1 MPDTDSTTAAAGTRT
16 NGGQLSGVP
25 LIGIE
30 GLDSRVRQ
38 RLQSKIDRLG
48 YLGTFFQ
55 LTAHQ
60 PEALA
65 AFIDYTD
72 ATKKA
77 LPDDL
82 AEIVALTVA
91 TATGN
96 DYERYQHERLSVN
109 LGLTKDW
116 VARVEK
122 LDPDSGELTL
132 QQRATQRWVLA
143 VLNDHGRRTQAEVD
157 ALVRGLG
164 PKAAIAVALMCGRY
178 VAHAT
183 IANSFGIQPPVG
195 VRSIFAD
202 STGQLT

>member
-1 MPDTDSTTAAAGTRT
+1 MTEIDSAPNTSDTDRDSQHLA
-16 NGGQLSGVP
+16 GVP

-30 GLDSRVRQ
+30 ELDPAVKA

-48 YLGTFFQ
+48 YLGGFFQ

-72 ATKKA
+72 ATKRA

-82 AEIVALTVA
+82 TETVALTVA

-96 DYERYQHERLSVN
+96 DYERHQHERLSVK
-109 LGLTKDW
+109 LGLGKDW
-116 VARVEK
+116 VATVEK
-122 LDPDSGELTL
+122 LDPDNSNLTPG
-132 QQRATQRWVLA
+132 QRATQKWVLA
-143 VLNDHGRRTQAEVD
+143 VLKAHGNGSAAERD
-157 ALVRGLG
+157 NLVAELG
-164 PKAAIAVALMCGRY
+164 YKSAIAVTLACGRY

-183 IANSFGIQPPVG
+183 IANSFNIQPPVP
-195 VRSIFAD
+195 SIFAA
-202 STGQLT
+202 G

>member
-1 MPDTDSTTAAAGTRT
+1 MTDTDSVTTTGETPNLA
-16 NGGQLSGVP
+16 GVP
-25 LIGIE
+25 LIGIDE
-30 GLDSRVRQ
+30 LDPIVRQ

-48 YLGTFFQ
+48 YLGGFFQ

-60 PEALA
+60 PESLA

-72 ATKKA
+72 ATKRA

-96 DYERYQHERLSVN
+96 DYERHQHERLSVKIG
-109 LGLTKDW
+109 LGEDW
-116 VARVEK
+116 VAAVES
-122 LDPDSGELTL
+122 LDPDSPSLSPE
-132 QQRATQRWVLA
+132 QRATQRWVLA
-143 VLNDHGRRTQAEVD
+143 VLEEHGRGTESELNG
-157 ALVRGLG
+157 LVRELG

-183 IANSFGIQPPVG
+183 IANSFGIQPPVP
-195 VRSIFAD
+195 SIFAT
-202 STGQLT
+202 SNKSSH

>member
-1 MPDTDSTTAAAGTRT
+1 MTDTDSVTTPHLA
-16 NGGQLSGVP
+16 GVP
-25 LIGIE
+25 LIDVDE
-30 GLDSRVRQ
+30 LDPNVRQ

-48 YLGTFFQ
+48 YLGAFFQ

-60 PEALA
+60 PDALA

-82 AEIVALTVA
+82 AEIVAITVA

-96 DYERYQHERLSVN
+96 DYERHQHERLSVK
-109 LGLTKDW
+109 LGLTKEW
-116 VARVEK
+116 VASVER
-122 LDPDSGELTL
+122 LDPDSDGLTL
-132 QQRATQRWVLA
+132 EQRATQRWVLA
-143 VLNDHGRRTQAEVD
+143 VLKNHGRDTEAEVD

-164 PKAAIAVALMCGRY
+164 PKGAVAVALMCGRY

-183 IANSFGIQPPVG
+183 IANSFGIQPPVP
-195 VRSIFAD
+195 SIFAD
-202 STGQLT
+202 SAES

>member
-1 MPDTDSTTAAAGTRT
+1 VTDTDSTTTAAEADASGR
-16 NGGQLSGVP
+16 QLAGVP
-25 LIGIE
+25 LIGVAE
-30 GLDSRVRQ
+30 LDPRVRQ

-77 LPDDL
+77 LPNDL
-82 AEIVALTVA
+82 AEVIALTVA

-96 DYERYQHERLSVN
+96 DYERHQHERLSVK

-132 QQRATQRWVLA
+132 EQLATQRWVLA
-143 VLNDHGRRTQAEVD
+143 VLKDHGRDTEAEVD
-157 ALVRGLG
+157 ALVHELG

-195 VRSIFAD
+195 VSSIFAD
-202 STGQLT
+202 STGQLA

>member
-1 MPDTDSTTAAAGTRT
+1 MTDTDSATVTGAVSNLA
-16 NGGQLSGVP
+16 GVP
-25 LIGIE
+25 LIGIDE
-30 GLDSRVRQ
+30 LDPMVRQ

-48 YLGTFFQ
+48 YLGGFFQ

-60 PEALA
+60 PESLA

-72 ATKKA
+72 ATKRA

-96 DYERYQHERLSVN
+96 EYERHQHERLSVK
-109 LGLTKDW
+109 LGLGEDW
-116 VARVEK
+116 VAAVEL
-122 LDPDSGELTL
+122 LDPDNPRLTVE
-132 QQRATQRWVLA
+132 QRATQRWVLA
-143 VLNDHGRRTQAEVD
+143 VLKEHGRGTKSELD
-157 ALVRGLG
+157 GLVRGLG

-183 IANSFGIQPPVG
+183 IANSFGIQPPVP
-195 VRSIFAD
+195 SIFAT
-202 STGQLT
+202 SNKS

>member
-1 MPDTDSTTAAAGTRT
+1 VTETDSNTATT
-16 NGGQLSGVP
+16 NGGPPNLAGVP
-25 LIGIE
+25 LIGIDE
-30 GLDSRVRQ
+30 LDPVVRQ

-48 YLGTFFQ
+48 YLGVFFQ

-82 AEIVALTVA
+82 AEVVALTVA

-96 DYERYQHERLSVN
+96 DYERHQHERLSVK
-109 LGLTKDW
+109 LGLTKEW
-116 VARVEK
+116 IASVER
-122 LDPDSGELTL
+122 LDLDSADLTL
-132 QQRATQRWVLA
+132 EQRATQRWVLA
-143 VLNDHGRRTQAEVD
+143 VLKDHGRRTEAEVD
-157 ALVRGLG
+157 SLVRGLG

-183 IANSFGIQPPVG
+183 IANSFGIRPPVP
-195 VRSIFAD
+195 SIFAT
-202 STGQLT
+202 SEQS

>member
-1 MPDTDSTTAAAGTRT
+1 MTDTDSSTATGETPNLA
-16 NGGQLSGVP
+16 GVP
-25 LIGIE
+25 LIGIDE
-30 GLDSRVRQ
+30 LDPAVRQ

-48 YLGTFFQ
+48 YLGGFFQ

-60 PEALA
+60 PESLA

-72 ATKKA
+72 ATKRA

-96 DYERYQHERLSVN
+96 DYERHQHERLSVK
-109 LGLTKDW
+109 LGFGEDW

-122 LDPDSGELTL
+122 LDPENADLTL
-132 QQRATQRWVLA
+132 EQRATQRWVLA
-143 VLNDHGRRTQAEVD
+143 ILKAHGRDTASELD
-157 ALVRGLG
+157 GLVRGLG
-164 PKAAIAVALMCGRY
+164 PKAAIGVALMCGRY

-183 IANSFGIQPPVG
+183 ISNSFGIQPPVP
-195 VRSIFAD
+195 SIFATAD
-202 STGQLT
+202 RS

>member
-1 MPDTDSTTAAAGTRT
+1 MTDTDSSTATGETPNLA
-16 NGGQLSGVP
+16 GVP
-25 LIGIE
+25 LIGIDE
-30 GLDSRVRQ
+30 LDPAVRQ

-48 YLGTFFQ
+48 YLGGFFQ

-60 PEALA
+60 PESLA

-72 ATKKA
+72 ATKRA

-96 DYERYQHERLSVN
+96 DYERHQHERLSVK
-109 LGLTKDW
+109 LGLGEDW
-116 VARVEK
+116 VAHVEK
-122 LDPDSGELTL
+122 LDPDNADLTL
-132 QQRATQRWVLA
+132 EQRATQRWVLA
-143 VLNDHGRRTQAEVD
+143 VLKAHGRGTASELD
-157 ALVRGLG
+157 GLVRGVG

-183 IANSFGIQPPVG
+183 ISNSFGIQPPVP
-195 VRSIFAD
+195 SIFTTAD
-202 STGQLT
+202 SS

>member
-1 MPDTDSTTAAAGTRT
+1 MTEIDSSATTKAEVAD
-16 NGGQLSGVP
+16 LHGVP
-25 LIGIE
+25 LIGIDE
-30 GLDSRVRQ
+30 LDPIVRK

-48 YLGTFFQ
+48 YLGGFFQ

-72 ATKKA
+72 ATKHA

-96 DYERYQHERLSVN
+96 DYERHQHERLSVK
-109 LGLTKDW
+109 LGLGKDW
-116 VARVEK
+116 VAAVEL
-122 LDPDSGELTL
+122 LDPDSSDLTFE
-132 QQRATQRWVLA
+132 QRATQSWVLA
-143 VLNDHGRRTQAEVD
+143 VLKDHGRSSESQVEG
-157 ALVRGLG
+157 LVRELG
-164 PKAAIAVALMCGRY
+164 AKAAIAVALMCGRY

-183 IANSFGIQPPVG
+183 ISNSFGIQPPVP
-195 VRSIFAD
+195 SIFAA
-202 STGQLT
+202 SES

>member
-1 MPDTDSTTAAAGTRT
+1 MTDNTSTAPSADNSTAVTPHLA
-16 NGGQLSGVP
+16 GVP
-25 LIGIE
+25 LIGVE
-30 GLDSRVRQ
+30 QLDPRVRQ

-77 LPDDL
+77 LPNDL
-82 AEIVALTVA
+82 AEMVALTVA

-96 DYERYQHERLSVN
+96 DYERHQHERLSVK
-109 LGLTKDW
+109 LGLGQDW
-116 VARVEK
+116 VARVEM
-122 LDPDSGELTL
+122 LDPDSGDGLTPE
-132 QQRATQRWVLA
+132 QQATQRWVLA
-143 VLNDHGRRTQAEVD
+143 VLKAHGRGSQSEVD
-157 ALVRGLG
+157 ALVSTLG
-164 PKAAIAVALMCGRY
+164 HETAIAVALMCGRY

-183 IANSFGIQPPVG
+183 IANSFGIQSPVS
-195 VRSIFAD
+195 SIFA
-202 STGQLT
+202 TAEQG

>member
-1 MPDTDSTTAAAGTRT
+1 LTEIDTNTATTNVDPPNLA
-16 NGGQLSGVP
+16 GVP
-25 LIGIE
+25 LIGIDE
-30 GLDSRVRQ
+30 LDPVVRQ

-48 YLGTFFQ
+48 YLGGFFQ

-72 ATKKA
+72 ATKRA

-96 DYERYQHERLSVN
+96 DYERHQHERLSVK
-109 LGLTKDW
+109 LGLGKEW
-116 VARVEK
+116 VASVEK
-122 LDPDSGELTL
+122 LDPENSELTPE
-132 QQRATQRWVLA
+132 QRATQRWVLA
-143 VLNDHGRRTQAEVD
+143 VLKEHGRGTAPELD
-157 ALVRGLG
+157 GLVRGVG

-183 IANSFGIQPPVG
+183 IANSFGIQPPVP
-195 VRSIFAD
+195 SIFATA
-202 STGQLT
+202 SES

>member
-1 MPDTDSTTAAAGTRT
+1 MTNTNSASKTSDVDSEERDLA
-16 NGGQLSGVP
+16 GVP
-25 LIGIE
+25 LIGIDE
-30 GLDSRVRQ
+30 LDPEVRQ

-55 LTAHQ
+55 VTAHQ

-72 ATKKA
+72 ATKRA

-96 DYERYQHERLSVN
+96 DYERHQHERLSVK
-109 LGLTKDW
+109 LGLGKEW
-116 VARVEK
+116 VAAVEL
-122 LDPDSGELTL
+122 LDPERADLTP
-132 QQRATQRWVLA
+132 QQRAAQKWVLA
-143 VLNDHGRRTQAEVD
+143 VLKDHGRGTSAELD
-157 ALVRGLG
+157 GLVRGLG
-164 PKAAIAVALMCGRY
+164 PKGAIAIALMCGRY

-183 IANSFGIQPPVG
+183 IANSFGIQAPVP
-195 VRSIFAD
+195 SIFET
-202 STGQLT
+202 SQS

>member
-1 MPDTDSTTAAAGTRT
+1 MTDIESTIAATDFSSGEPHLA
-16 NGGQLSGVP
+16 GVP
-25 LIGIE
+25 LIGVE
-30 GLDSRVRQ
+30 ELDPRVRQ

-48 YLGTFFQ
+48 YLGVFFQ

-82 AEIVALTVA
+82 AEVVALTVA

-96 DYERYQHERLSVN
+96 DYERHQHERLSVK

-116 VARVEK
+116 VAGVER
-122 LDPDSGELTL
+122 LDPDTGELTL
-132 QQRATQRWVLA
+132 EQRATQRWVLA
-143 VLNDHGRRTQAEVD
+143 VLKDHGRGTAEEVHS
-157 ALVRGLG
+157 LVRGLG

-183 IANSFGIQPPVG
+183 IANSFGILSPVP
-195 VRSIFAD
+195 SIFAD
-202 STGQLT
+202 STKS

>member
-1 MPDTDSTTAAAGTRT
+1 VTDTDSSTTTGETPSLA
-16 NGGQLSGVP
+16 GVP
-25 LIGIE
+25 LIGIDE
-30 GLDSRVRQ
+30 LDPAVRQ

-48 YLGTFFQ
+48 YLGGFFQ

-60 PEALA
+60 PESLA

-72 ATKKA
+72 ATKRA

-96 DYERYQHERLSVN
+96 NYERPQHERLSVK
-109 LGLTKDW
+109 LGLGEDW
-116 VARVEK
+116 VAHVEK
-122 LDPDSGELTL
+122 LDPDNADLTL
-132 QQRATQRWVLA
+132 EQRATQRWVLA
-143 VLNDHGRRTQAEVD
+143 VLKAHGRGTTKELD
-157 ALVRGLG
+157 ALVRCLG

-183 IANSFGIQPPVG
+183 ISNSFEIQPPVP
-195 VRSIFAD
+195 SIFATSD
-202 STGQLT
+202 RS

>member
-1 MPDTDSTTAAAGTRT
+1 MTDTDSATVTGPTPNLA
-16 NGGQLSGVP
+16 GVP
-25 LIGIE
+25 LIGIDD
-30 GLDSRVRQ
+30 LDPTVRQ

-48 YLGTFFQ
+48 YLGGFFQ

-60 PEALA
+60 PESLA

-72 ATKKA
+72 ATKRA

-96 DYERYQHERLSVN
+96 DYERHQHERLSVK
-109 LGLTKDW
+109 LGLGEDW
-116 VARVEK
+116 VALVEQ
-122 LDPDSGELTL
+122 LDPDNVDLTL
-132 QQRATQRWVLA
+132 EQRATQRWVLA
-143 VLNDHGRRTQAEVD
+143 ALKEHGRGTQSELD
-157 ALVRGLG
+157 GLVRGLG

-183 IANSFGIQPPVG
+183 IANSFGIQPPVP
-195 VRSIFAD
+195 SIFAT
-202 STGQLT
+202 SNKS

>member
-1 MPDTDSTTAAAGTRT
+1 VTETDSNTATT
-16 NGGQLSGVP
+16 NGGPPNLAGVP
-25 LIGIE
+25 LIGIDE
-30 GLDSRVRQ
+30 LDPVVRQ

-48 YLGTFFQ
+48 YLGGFFQ

-72 ATKKA
+72 ATKRA

-96 DYERYQHERLSVN
+96 DYERHQHERLSVK
-109 LGLTKDW
+109 LGLGKEW
-116 VARVEK
+116 VASVEN
-122 LDPDSGELTL
+122 LDPDSEDLTL
-132 QQRATQRWVLA
+132 EQRATQRWVLA
-143 VLNDHGRRTQAEVD
+143 VLKAHGRDSASELD
-157 ALVRGLG
+157 GLVRALG
-164 PKAAIAVALMCGRY
+164 SKTAIAVAMMCGRY

-183 IANSFGIQPPVG
+183 IANSFGIQSPVP
-195 VRSIFAD
+195 SIFATA
-202 STGQLT
+202 SKS

>member
-1 MPDTDSTTAAAGTRT
+1 MTDTDSTITSHLA
-16 NGGQLSGVP
+16 GVP
-25 LIGIE
+25 LIGIDE
-30 GLDSRVRQ
+30 LDAAVRH

-48 YLGTFFQ
+48 YLGGFFQ

-72 ATKKA
+72 ATKRA

-96 DYERYQHERLSVN
+96 DYERHQHERLSVKVG
-109 LGLTKDW
+109 LGKDW
-116 VARVEK
+116 VASVEM
-122 LDPDSGELTL
+122 LDPHSGDLTPE
-132 QQRATQRWVLA
+132 QGATQRWVLA
-143 VLNDHGRRTQAEVD
+143 ALKAQGRDTESEVD
-157 ALVRGLG
+157 GLVRALG
-164 PKAAIAVALMCGRY
+164 PKAAIAVALACGRY

-183 IANSFGIQPPVG
+183 IANSFGIQPPVP
-195 VRSIFAD
+195 SIFD
-202 STGQLT
+202 TKG